1 MQVDFAMPGR
11 LDASYVDEAGERQ
24 VPVMLHRAILG
35 SFERFIGILIEN
47 FEGKLP
53 TWLSPLQAVVVNITD
68 RQDDYV
74 QQVTKSLQSS
84 GIRAEFDLR
93 NEKIGF
99 KIRDWTLKRV
109 PYILVAGDR
118 EMEAGEIAVRSRD
131 GKDLGAFSVEALNQS
146 LLQEIRSFGRSTLAA
161 AD

>member
-1 MQVDFAMPGR
+1 
-11 LDASYVDEAGERQ
+11 
-24 VPVMLHRAILG
+24 MLHRATLG

-53 TWLSPLQAVVVNITD
+53 TWLSPMHAVVINITD
-68 RQDDYV
+68 RQAEYV
-74 QQVTKSLQSS
+74 QKVTAELQDK
-84 GIRAEFDLR
+84 GFRAEYDLR

-118 EMEAGEIAVRSRD
+118 EMDAGEITVRSRD
-131 GKDLGAFSVEALNQS
+131 GKDLGSFTVEELALGIGRELDSYGQET
-146 LLQEIRSFGRSTLAA
+146 LQASA
-161 AD
+161 